1 MKVPKYSRHPKTG
14 QSYVTVNKKRHYLGK
29 YGTPESEERYRR
41 FIQELVASPAKAVA
55 IEKPPGS
62 DIEIV
67 ELCGAYWQ
75 HAEQYYASSPGSL
88 DRIKVALRILKRT
101 HSTTPVGEFGS
112 LALQAIQHDLASQG
126 KARTYV
132 NHLCNVIRR
141 VFKWGVA
148 QEIVPAEVY
157 QKLIAVEPLKKGR
170 SAAKEKA
177 RIKAVADSVVDE
189 TIPYLQPI
197 VGDMVRLQ
205 RLCGARP
212 GEIVIIR
219 PMDLDRSGDVW
230 EFRPRSHKNAWRD
243 MDEER
248 VVFLGPRAQEILL
261 PYLLRPADAY
271 CFSPSETKDAY
282 NAIRREERQSPMT
295 PSQRARK
302 RKTKPARAPG
312 DHYTSNTYRRQIERT
327 IQRVNEDRLVE
338 AEKAGLPTEDV
349 KLIPHWSPLQLR
361 HSAGTEARKAFG
373 LDGAQIMLG
382 HKHARISEVYAEKS
396 AEVGRLIASRIG

>member
-1 MKVPKYSRHPKTG
+1 
-14 QSYVTVNKKRHYLGK
+14 
-29 YGTPESEERYRR
+29 
-41 FIQELVASPAKAVA
+41 
-55 IEKPPGS
+55 
-62 DIEIV
+62 
-67 ELCGAYWQ
+67 
-75 HAEQYYASSPGSL
+75 
-88 DRIKVALRILKRT
+88 
-101 HSTTPVGEFGS
+101 
-112 LALQAIQHDLASQG
+112 
-126 KARTYV
+126 
-132 NHLCNVIRR
+132 VIRR

-349 KLIPHWSPLQLR
+349 ELIPHWSPLQLR
-361 HSAGTEARKAFG
+361 HSAGTEARKTFG